1 MMMAPVVG
9 ISEEPLLKSSWAR
22 GTPLP
27 VSATAIPTWTPSGS
41 GTTKYC
47 DSVPSTGNA
56 RRCTPDGGPT
66 GVLEPYE
73 SDCVRRAAVD
83 RCDLVDRRFTKGKR
97 RCATPRD
104 LFIVAVTPAASDE
117 DMELGS
123 STMSRQERVGRES
136 QD

>member
-47 DSVPSTGNA
+47 DSVPSTGND
-56 RRCTPDGGPT
+56 RSCTPDGGPT
-66 GVLEPYE
+66 GGLETYE
-73 SDCVRRAAVD
+73 SDCLRRAAVD
-83 RCDLVDRRFTKGKR
+83 RSDLVARSFTKGNR
-97 RCATPRD
+97 RVDTPRVP
-104 LFIVAVTPAASDE
+104 FIDAVTPPE
-117 DMELGS
+117 DVETWAIG
-123 STMSRQERVGRES
+123 
-136 QD
+136 